1 VNYRHAF
8 HAGNYADV
16 VKHVILAML
25 IEHLKAKPAPFMYL
39 DTHAGRGRYDLS
51 HAQPQRSG
59 EYLGGIGRL
68 LKVPAAG
75 LPAEVAA
82 YVGIVQRSAGP
93 DRSPITAYP
102 GSPLIVEL
110 LRRPTDRMVLVEKH
124 PGEAAALREAIG
136 RARRVTVLEQDGY
149 AALKGQLPPAERRGL
164 VLIDPPYE
172 VEGEF
177 DAVLAALTQAHE
189 RWPTG
194 TYCVWYPQSERA
206 GSLRFHRELRESGI
220 RRVLDAQ
227 LSVLPADSAVG
238 MQGCGLAI
246 VNPPWQLDLRL
257 AQLLPQL
264 HALLAP
270 DGAGGIRV
278 DWLVPE

>member
-1 VNYRHAF
+1 
-8 HAGNYADV
+8 
-16 VKHVILAML
+16 ML
-25 IEHLKAKPAPFMYL
+25 VEHLKAKPAPFMYL

-59 EYLGGIGRL
+59 EYLSGIGQL
-68 LKVPAAG
+68 LKAPPTT

-82 YVGIVQRSAGP
+82 YIDLVRRCAGP

-102 GSPLIVEL
+102 GSPMLVEL

-124 PGEAAALREAIG
+124 PSAAAALREALE
-136 RARRVTVLEQDGY
+136 RTRRGTVLEQAGY
-149 AALKGQLPPAERRGL
+149 AVLKGQLPPTDRRGL
-164 VLIDPPYE
+164 VLMDPTYE
-172 VEGEF
+172 SEAEY
-177 DAVLAALTQAHE
+177 DAVLAALMHGHE

-194 TYCVWYPQSERA
+194 MYCVWYPQTERA

-220 RRVLDAQ
+220 RRILDAQ
-227 LSVLPADSAVG
+227 LSVLPPDSAVG

-257 AQLLPQL
+257 TQLLPEL
-264 HALLAP
+264 HALLAA
-270 DGAGGIRV
+270 DGAGGTRV

>member
-82 YVGIVQRSAGP
+82 YLDIVRRSAGP
-93 DRSPITAYP
+93 ERSPITAYP

-124 PGEAAALREAIG
+124 ASEAAALREAIG

-149 AALKGQLPPAERRGL
+149 AALKAQLPPVERRGL

-172 VEGEF
+172 SESEF
-177 DAVLAALTQAHE
+177 DAVVAALMQGQE

-194 TYCVWYPQSERA
+194 MYCVWYPQSERA

-227 LSVLPADSAVG
+227 LSVLPPDSAVG

-257 AQLLPQL
+257 AQLLPKL

-270 DGAGGIRV
+270 DGAGAIRV